1 MPNPFNPTTTF
12 SFALPQTANVELTIY
27 NARGQV
33 VKNLLQKRFT
43 AGTHTTIWNG
53 KDQHQQQVSSGIF
66 FYRLK
71 VDGKMI
77 DTKKCM
83 MLK

>member
-1 MPNPFNPTTTF
+1 
-12 SFALPQTANVELTIY
+12 
-27 NARGQV
+27 
-33 VKNLLQKRFT
+33 LQKRFT